1 MENKNFN
8 YKLTDTILCVD
19 GVSAGYGDKIILKD
33 VNLIEKNI
41 VRDGVTSTGQVIAI
55 LGPSGRGKSTLF
67 KVLTGLKK
75 PKAGQVL
82 ISDLNTEDTS
92 DAKEVEEGDI
102 GFVDQKYTQFRHK
115 TVLGI
120 CKYAMRKSKLS
131 EQEKMAKIEE
141 YLNEWNLSEHK
152 DKYPN
157 ELSGGQRQR
166 TAIIEQLL
174 SDKHFFIFD
183 EPFSG
188 LDIVN
193 IAKFKRAFEK
203 IQADNEHNTIIFS
216 THDVRL
222 ALELADS
229 VYVIGRPDGVE
240 DYSTIIKHYDLKE
253 LGLAWKPYSM
263 KHEEIYKDIF
273 NVFMKSE
280 EKREFIKTQ
289 PQPKEQPAPIV

>member
-1 MENKNFN
+1 MEKGFN
-8 YKLTDTILCVD
+8 YNLTDTILCVD
-19 GVSAGYGDKIILKD
+19 NVSSGYGDKIILKD
-33 VNLIEKNI
+33 INIIEKNI
-41 VRDGVTSTGQVIAI
+41 VREGFKNTGQVIAI

-75 PKAGQVL
+75 PKTGSVL
-82 ISDLNTEDTS
+82 ISDLTTEDID
-92 DAKEVEEGDI
+92 DAKEVEEGDV

-115 TVLGI
+115 TVLDI
-120 CKYAMRKSKLS
+120 CKYALRKSKLTNS
-131 EQEKMAKIEE
+131 EKHQKIEH
-141 YLNEWNLSEHK
+141 YLNEWNLIEHK

-193 IAKFKRAFEK
+193 IDKFKKAFEK
-203 IQADNEHNTIIFS
+203 IQSDNEYNTIIFS

-229 VYVIGRPDGVE
+229 IYVIGRPEGVE
-240 DYSTIIKHYDLKE
+240 DYSTVIKHYDLKA
-253 LGLAWKPYSM
+253 LGLAWRPYSM
-263 KHEEIYKDIF
+263 QHEEVYKDIF
-273 NVFMKSE
+273 NVFVMSE
-280 EKREFIKTQ
+280 TKRKIS
-289 PQPKEQPAPIV
+289 

>member
-8 YKLTDTILCVD
+8 YKLTDPILCVD
-19 GVSAGYGDKIILKD
+19 NVSAGYGDKIILKD

-41 VRDGVTSTGQVIAI
+41 VRDGITNTGQVIAI

-75 PKAGQVL
+75 PKSGQVL
-82 ISDLNTEDTS
+82 ISDLSTEAND

-115 TVLGI
+115 TVMGI
-120 CKYAMRKSKLS
+120 CKYAMRKNKSS
-131 EQEKMAKIEE
+131 ESEKMVKIEE
-141 YLNEWNLSEHK
+141 YLNEWNLSEHRN
-152 DKYPN
+152 KYPN

-193 IAKFKRAFEK
+193 IAKFKKAFEK
-203 IQADNEHNTIIFS
+203 IQADNEYNTIIFS

-229 VYVIGRPDGVE
+229 VYVIGRPDGVF
-240 DYSTIIKHYDLKE
+240 DYSTVIKHYDLKE
-253 LGLAWKPYSM
+253 LGLAWQPYSM

-273 NVFMKSE
+273 NAFMKSE
-280 EKREFIKTQ
+280 EPRTTTETK
-289 PQPKEQPAPIV
+289 PQTKEKPVPVE